1 MKYLIPGFIAGLV
14 LNLFLTTRTAG
25 TEIIPAWTD
34 TIAHLLKAGP
44 SPGKS
49 DRGVSFII
57 KKDPAIAVV
66 SPNGTVESFQKH
78 EGLFSEVN
86 RSGLYYIT
94 FQKVGKELE
103 FFNISGERFWKTS
116 SREYPYLSFNGKL
129 IFLLNGDHSKIR
141 VFDLH
146 GNNIGVKEISGRL
159 CTCIAFSR
167 TTDIGAAGFADG
179 TYYSVNAEGQV
190 ITTGRTPDNT
200 VVKSLAVSDSGLFLA
215 VHYGSDKDDGLRVV
229 DSVEKESADVP
240 LGFHAAKAPLFV
252 SNSGEAMILDRNRIL
267 LVDSG
272 GKEEFVI
279 SVQPAREGQA
289 SIDCN
294 GEYYAVAYPG
304 EKGDA
309 RLIILR
315 KDGPVLFSRQY
326 LNEPYLVAEFRQ
338 ALLLVK
344 GAENLYCYTV
354 RTPEDQ

>member
-34 TIAHLLKAGP
+34 TVVHLFKTEPAP
-44 SPGKS
+44 RKS
-49 DRGVSFII
+49 GREAPFVI

-66 SPNGTVESFQKH
+66 SPNGIVEGFQKH
-78 EGLFSEVN
+78 EGFLSEAN

-94 FQKVGKELE
+94 YQKVGKEIE

-129 IFLLNGDHSKIR
+129 IFLLNGDHSRIR
-141 VFDLH
+141 IFDLH
-146 GNNIGVKEISGRL
+146 GNNIGVKEIAGRL
-159 CTCIAFSR
+159 CTCIVFSR

-179 TYYSVNAEGQV
+179 TYYSVNAEGQ
-190 ITTGRTPDNT
+190 IIASGRTPDNT

-229 DSVEKESADVP
+229 DSVEKEFADVP
-240 LGFHAAKAPLFV
+240 LGFHASKAPLFI
-252 SNSGEAMILDRNRIL
+252 SDSGKAMILDRDRLL
-267 LVDSG
+267 LVNSG

-279 SVQPAREGQA
+279 TVPPAREGQA

-309 RLIILR
+309 RLVILR
-315 KDGPVLFSRQY
+315 KDGMVLYSRQY

-338 ALLLVK
+338 ALLLAK

-354 RTPEDQ
+354 RSPEGQ